1 MLEGVHLPK
10 RPPATGERLADDE
23 RWDLFDLP
31 DCDEILYPT
40 WEALVLH
47 RVQHF
52 SGVAL
57 GLVAVLSPWWWL
69 AMAALILYVVI
80 DLCVGAIDLRSKR
93 WIDRTPMDREYC
105 ERWLTVDRLVGAYG
119 LLAMVIALVVRF
131 G

>member
-1 MLEGVHLPK
+1 MRLPT
-10 RPPATGERLADDE
+10 RPAATGDPPARGEQ
-23 RWDLFDLP
+23 WDLFDLP
-31 DCDEILYPT
+31 DLDEILYPT

-57 GLVAVLSPWWWL
+57 GLAAVLSPWWWL
-69 AMAALILYVVI
+69 AVAALAVYVVI
-80 DLCVGAIDLRSKR
+80 DLCADVIDLRSRR
-93 WIDRTPMDREYC
+93 WIDRTPMDRDYC

-119 LLAMVIALVVRF
+119 LSAMVIVLMVRF